1 MDSLVRADKAAERRR
16 LDSLYARSAPLR
28 VRNWLHRHHIVAQQK
43 VVGEGPFVRTLEAGS
58 GVILDSGDMVQ
69 VILKLSTF
77 DGQRI
82 PLSKDTIWLPLGNSA
97 LPPKIDKALWGAR
110 TGAHLQLFTPTMAAF
125 GGYPPNPAV
134 PAYADLV
141 FDITLLD
148 TKAIGRAQRAGKR

>member
-82 PLSKDTIWLPLGNSA
+82 PLSKDTIWLSLGHSA

-110 TGAHLQLFTPTMAAF
+110 IGTHLKLYAPTMAAF
-125 GGYPPNPAV
+125 GGYPPSPGA
-134 PAYADLV
+134 PPYADLI
-141 FDITLLD
+141 FDLD
-148 TKAIGRAQRAGKR
+148 VLGKK